1 MGVPTALIGA
11 GLAQPGK
18 SAMLKDEKCRNER
31 KATVAEMHEI
41 STFLAADAGGS
52 KMYEGASQLY
62 ERLALDFANDGAE
75 TQALHRF
82 FQRPR

>member
-1 MGVPTALIGA
+1 
-11 GLAQPGK
+11 
-18 SAMLKDEKCRNER
+18 
-31 KATVAEMHEI
+31 MHEI